1 MADPTR
7 FLTLGPKGEL
17 HLPAEALHAL
27 ELKPGESVKLRID
40 ARNKVLHLE
49 RHVDDPWKEAL
60 KEKQN
65 PGFEDLLQDQKQRDA
80 EATRQF
86 EQRMKD
92 PVKPPRP
99 EDRPDHWR

>member
-7 FLTLGPKGEL
+7 FLKLGPKGEL
-17 HLPAEALHAL
+17 QLPDEALQAL

-40 ARNKVLHLE
+40 ARHKVLHLE
-49 RHVDDPWKEAL
+49 RHVDDPWSEAL
-60 KEKQN
+60 KGKKGREL
-65 PGFEDLLQDQKQRDA
+65 EDLLTEQKQRDA
-80 EATRQF
+80 EATRLF
-86 EQRMKD
+86 EQRLKD